1 MNTFITSS
9 NNQPQRIYLSFWF
22 HLYSIIYYSY
32 FNCRNLQ
39 ENKNDQVRGKTKTLT
54 EFFELG
60 WVIIIF
66 LQNIIIM
73 LYTFVFL
80 IFSNYYMHY
89 RKKLLMWKFFHLI
102 FKWTSQRTTKNDED
116 VLIFL
121 FNSFLIHC
129 MRR

>member
-9 NNQPQRIYLSFWF
+9 NNQPQSIYLSFWF
-22 HLYSIIYYSY
+22 HLHSIIYYSY

-89 RKKLLMWKFFHLI
+89 RKKLFTWKFFHLI
-102 FKWTSQRTTKNDED
+102 FKWTSQLTTKNDDD